1 MEKHNSY
8 ECLYYVSSQMQR
20 KKNDFKNKNGKHY
33 KNNFILNLVHF
44 IVPVSYLKGNNA

>member
-1 MEKHNSY
+1 MSVYVMLVHRCKEKF
-8 ECLYYVSSQMQR
+8 
-20 KKNDFKNKNGKHY
+20 DFKNKNGKHY